1 MTYPITKTE
10 SEWKA
15 LLAEKGAE
23 SLAYHVTRKEGTERA
38 FTGKYESCKATGT
51 YHCICCDRPLVSS
64 QTKYESGSGW
74 PSFYEPISDAA
85 LAESTDHHLGYART
99 EIHCP
104 DCGAHVGH
112 VFPDGPA
119 PTGLRY
125 CTNSASLFLRE
136 A

>member
-1 MTYPITKTE
+1 MPYPIEKTE
-10 SEWKA
+10 AEWKA
-15 LLAEKGAE
+15 VLAEKNAE

-38 FTGKYESCKATGT
+38 FSGKYESSKATGT
-51 YHCICCDRPLVSS
+51 YHCICCERPLFSS

-74 PSFYEPISDAA
+74 PSFYEPISDTA

-125 CTNSASLFLRE
+125 CTNSASLELRE
-136 A
+136 S